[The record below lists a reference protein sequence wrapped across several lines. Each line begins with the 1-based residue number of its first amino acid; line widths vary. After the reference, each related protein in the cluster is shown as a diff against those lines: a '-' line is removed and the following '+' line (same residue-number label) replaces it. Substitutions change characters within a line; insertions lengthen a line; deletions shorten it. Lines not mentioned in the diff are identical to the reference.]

1 MRSNQYYEKLIQ
13 RVLDLSERKVWDAAV
28 QEWIIIDC
36 EEDIEAQTTCVCG
49 KENLRYLF
57 TIRNQING
65 NILFPI
71 GSTCIKKFE
80 RDDLNCE

>member
-36 EEDIEAQTTCVCG
+36 EEDA
-49 KENLRYLF
+49 KLNANLKCR
-57 TIRNQING
+57 
-65 NILFPI
+65 
-71 GSTCIKKFE
+71 S
-80 RDDLNCE
+80 